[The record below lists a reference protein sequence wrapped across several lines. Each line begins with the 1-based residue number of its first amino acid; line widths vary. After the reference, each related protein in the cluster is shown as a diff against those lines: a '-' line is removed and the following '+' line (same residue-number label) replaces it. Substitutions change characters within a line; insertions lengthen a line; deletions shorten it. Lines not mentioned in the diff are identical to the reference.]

1 VETMKILIIGGGI
14 IGTAHAYE
22 ALKSGHQ
29 VIQLERD
36 DVARSA
42 SVRNFGLVW
51 VSGRKS
57 GAELH
62 TAVRARQLWD
72 EIHGAIPELIFRP
85 NGSLTLAI
93 NKEEV
98 AVMEECLRKED
109 ASLRQW
115 QILDRDETQ
124 KINPALRGNYLAS
137 LWCPLDATV
146 EPGSVLHSMREHLL
160 RNDNY
165 IWRNNVEVVDVR
177 SDGSKAVVVTRNG
190 EIFEGDVAIVCP
202 GADHTSLFK
211 DQLDTAP
218 IRRVRLQMMSTA
230 PLDEVLTTSIA
241 DGDSMRYYPGY
252 EVPALENLPPQHPIA
267 SSNHMQLLMV
277 QRADGSL
284 TIGDTHEYAEP
295 FEFKLDE
302 DPYTY
307 LHDVASNLLGKK
319 LPPIAHRWDGIYS
332 QVTDGGICDRRTIA
346 QNIISVTGPGGR
358 GNTLAPAIAE
368 ETIKGLS

>member
-1 VETMKILIIGGGI
+1 MKIVIIGGGI
-14 IGTAHAYE
+14 IGTAHAFE
-22 ALKSGHQ
+22 AIKGGHQ
-29 VIQLERD
+29 VVQLERD
-36 DVARSA
+36 EVARSA

-57 GAELH
+57 GAELQA
-62 TAVRARQLWD
+62 AVRARQLWD
-72 EIHGAIPELIFRP
+72 EIHGAIPELLFRA

-93 NKEEV
+93 NKEEI
-98 AVMEECLRKED
+98 AVMEECLKKED
-109 ASLRQW
+109 AQARQW

-146 EPGSVLHSMREHLL
+146 EPGSVLHSMREYLL

-165 IWRNNVEVVDVR
+165 IWRNNLDVVDVR
-177 SDGSKAVVVTRNG
+177 SDTSTAVVIARNG
-190 EIFEGDVAIVCP
+190 EIFEGDVVIVCP

-211 DQLDTAP
+211 EQFDTAP
-218 IRRVRLQMMSTA
+218 IRRVRLQMMSTE
-230 PLDEVLTTSIA
+230 PLDEILTTSIA

-252 EVPALENLPPQHPIA
+252 EVPTRENLPPQHHIA
-267 SSNHMQLLMV
+267 STNHMQLLMV

-295 FEFKLDE
+295 FDFKLEE

-307 LHDVASNLLGKK
+307 LHEVASNLLGKK
-319 LPPIAHRWDGIYS
+319 LPPIAQRWDGVYS
-332 QVTDGGICDRRTIA
+332 QRTDGAVCDRRHMA
-346 QNIISVTGPGGR
+346 HNIISVTGPGGR

-368 ETIKGLS
+368 ETIKGL

>member
-1 VETMKILIIGGGI
+1 MKILIIGGGI

-124 KINPALRGNYLAS
+124 KINPVLRGNYLAS

>member
-1 VETMKILIIGGGI
+1 MKILIIGGGI

-57 GAELH
+57 GAELN

-177 SDGSKAVVVTRNG
+177 SDGSKAVVIARNG

-332 QVTDGGICDRRTIA
+332 QVTDGGICDRRAIA

>member
-1 VETMKILIIGGGI
+1 MKILIVGGGI
-14 IGTAHAYE
+14 IGTAHAFE
-22 ALKSGHQ
+22 AIKAGHQ

-36 DVARSA
+36 EVARSA

-57 GAELH
+57 GAELQA
-62 TAVRARQLWD
+62 AVRARQLWD
-72 EIHGAIPELIFRP
+72 EIHLAIPEMLFRA

-93 NKEEV
+93 NKEEI

-115 QILDRDETQ
+115 QILDREETQ

-160 RNDNY
+160 RNERY
-165 IWRNNVEVVDVR
+165 LWRNNLDVVDVH
-177 SDGSKAVVVTRNG
+177 SSESKAVIVARNG
-190 EIFEGDVAIVCP
+190 EVFEGDIAIICP

-211 DQLDTAP
+211 EQLDTAP
-218 IRRVRLQMMSTA
+218 LRRVRLQMMSTA

-252 EVPALENLPPQHPIA
+252 EVPMRDNLPPQHHIA
-267 SSNHMQLLMV
+267 STNHMQLLMV

-307 LHDVASNLLGKK
+307 LHEVASNLLGKK
-319 LPPIAHRWDGIYS
+319 LPPIARRWDGIYS
-332 QVTDGGICDRRTIA
+332 QRTDGAVCDRRKMSH
-346 QNIISVTGPGGR
+346 NIISVTGPGGR

-368 ETIKGLS
+368 ETIKGL